1 MRWARIRKHLRSGA
15 MVTARSNHVRS
26 HVVVAAIMEGLRRPL
41 NLDKIPRTVKS
52 LKSSPISDS
61 DNLPHRQHYRD
72 IIPSAG
78 TTGSLLNL
86 RARAQH
92 YMRDIRIEVIQ

>member
-1 MRWARIRKHLRSGA
+1 MYGQ
-15 MVTARSNHVRS
+15 
-26 HVVVAAIMEGLRRPL
+26 AAP
-41 NLDKIPRTVKS
+41 S
-52 LKSSPISDS
+52 
-61 DNLPHRQHYRD
+61 HYRD